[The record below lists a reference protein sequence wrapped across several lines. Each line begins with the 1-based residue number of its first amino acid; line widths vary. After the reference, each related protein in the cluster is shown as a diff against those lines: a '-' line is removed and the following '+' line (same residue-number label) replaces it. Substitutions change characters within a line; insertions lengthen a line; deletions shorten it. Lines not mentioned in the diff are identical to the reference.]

1 MSYRIFTDATSD
13 LPATFAEQLQV
24 SVLPMG
30 FTMEE
35 KEYFYIPG
43 RSDMPIETF
52 FEKMRTGIAVNTAQV
67 NAFTFL
73 EAFEPVLKN
82 GEDVLYIGFSS
93 KLSGTVQSAFSAAEE
108 LSAKYPDRKIF
119 VIDSCCASL
128 GEGLL
133 VYYAARK
140 RDLSVEALAKWVE
153 ENKLRFVHWFTVD
166 DLVYLKR
173 GGRISGATAA
183 IATILNIKPVMHVDN
198 EGYLVATEKVQ
209 GRKKSLRALF
219 DHMEKN
225 GRHRSDR
232 HGIHRTLRLG
242 CGRGLCRGS
251 CARSISCYDGAC
263 RRHRHQRRRAFRP
276 RHHSALLPRQRAI
289 NQTQILSARSRTTQT
304 ECTQRYDIVVEDPLS
319 LIARNTNHTNPCRG
333 LTGNGSPLVFD
344 RANDRRIYSRF
355 RSITQNPRQIRP

>member
-1 MSYRIFTDATSD
+1 MSYQIFTDATSD

-24 SVLPMG
+24 TVLPMG
-30 FTMEE
+30 FTMEG

-52 FEKMRTGIAVNTAQV
+52 FEKMRAGIAVTTAQV
-67 NAFTFL
+67 NTFTFI
-73 EAFEPVLKN
+73 EAFEPVLKS
-82 GEDVLYIGFSS
+82 GKDILYIGFSS

-108 LSAKYPDRKIF
+108 LKVKYPERKVV
-119 VIDSCCASL
+119 VIDSCSASL

-140 RDLSVEALAKWVE
+140 SELSLDELAKWVE

-198 EGYLVATEKVQ
+198 EGYLVAVEKVQ

-219 DHMEKN
+219 ERMEKSVDTAATDTVFI
-225 GRHRSDR
+225 GH
-232 HGIHRTLRLG
+232 
-242 CGRGLCRGS
+242 
-251 CARSISCYDGAC
+251 CASAADAEYVASLVREAYPAMTVHVDDIGTSVGA
-263 RRHRHQRRRAFRP
+263 
-276 RHHSALLPRQRAI
+276 HSGPGTIALFFI
-289 NQTQILSARSRTTQT
+289 
-304 ECTQRYDIVVEDPLS
+304 
-319 LIARNTNHTNPCRG
+319 
-333 LTGNGSPLVFD
+333 GNE
-344 RANDRRIYSRF
+344 R
-355 RSITQNPRQIRP
+355 